1 MNDEFKTLRKFDAG
15 KGREGCFFSL
25 PALEEQGIGK
35 ISRLPVSIRIVLE
48 SVLRN
53 CDGKKVRRKDVEA
66 LAKWNAK
73 SPANAEIPFVVARIV
88 LQDFTGVPLIVD
100 LAAMRSAVQRLG
112 RDPKIIEPL
121 VPVDLVVDHS
131 VQVDFFGSP
140 RALEL
145 NLDMEFKRNRERYQF
160 LKWGQQAF
168 NTFQL
173 IPPGI
178 GIVHQV
184 NLEYLAKGVLSIAVA
199 GVGDPGIAIN
209 DRGYNIFFPDT
220 LVGTDSHTTM
230 INGLGVVG
238 WGVGGIE
245 AEAGMLG
252 QPVYFLTP
260 EVVGVHMT
268 GQLSEGVTATDLVL
282 HITQLLRAR
291 KVVGKFVEFY
301 GQGAASL
308 PVPDRATI
316 GNMSPEYGATM
327 GFFPVDHESVN
338 YLRATGR
345 SEEQCLAFENYFR
358 AQKMFGMPRKGEID
372 YSVDIDLDL
381 ADVQPSVAGPKRPQD
396 RINLPELGR
405 KFRELLEKPVHD
417 GGYGKKQVDLREKH
431 VVELNGSA
439 PRNGAM
445 FSTDTKEDQGI
456 RPGEARNVLE
466 MVANRPTPDSSKEI
480 EAESSQ
486 MFLHGRTHIGH
497 GSVLIAAITS
507 CTNTSNPSVM
517 IAAGLLAKKAVERGL
532 RVDPGVKTS
541 LAPGSRVV
549 SDYLKKTGLQTYL
562 DQLGFNLVGYG
573 CTTCIGN
580 SGPLH
585 PNIEKTIHKYD
596 LVAASVLS
604 GNRNFEAR
612 VHQHIKA
619 NFLMSPPL
627 VVAFALAGRVHIDL
641 SRDPL
646 ARDKDGKEI
655 FLRDLWPTLSEIQH
669 TMQGALTPETF
680 RKFYR
685 DFAEQNPK
693 WDEIPSSTGDIYQW
707 DEKSDYIHDPP
718 FFASFSMEPGHIEE
732 IRGAR
737 ALGIFGDTV
746 TTDHISPAGAI
757 KESSPAGK
765 YLVSRGIQPRDFNSY
780 GSRRGND
787 LVMTRGTFANVRI
800 KNLMVPG
807 TEGGV
812 TKYFGGGDT
821 TPPKEERGED
831 AAATMSIFDA
841 AMKYAETRT
850 PLVIL
855 AGHEYGTGS
864 SRDWAAKGTRLLGV
878 KAVIAASF
886 ERIHRSNLVGMGVLP
901 LQFLEGTSA
910 QSLGLDG
917 SEKFSITGLSDSIKP
932 GQQVT
937 LEIEKTNGEK
947 RALPV
952 NLRIDTPIEID
963 YYRHGGILPFV
974 LRQLLSKA

>member
-1 MNDEFKTLRKFDAG
+1 
-15 KGREGCFFSL
+15 
-25 PALEEQGIGK
+25 
-35 ISRLPVSIRIVLE
+35 
-48 SVLRN
+48 
-53 CDGKKVRRKDVEA
+53 
-66 LAKWNAK
+66 
-73 SPANAEIPFVVARIV
+73 
-88 LQDFTGVPLIVD
+88 
-100 LAAMRSAVQRLG
+100 MRSTVKRLG
-112 RDPKIIEPL
+112 GDPKIIEPL

-131 VQVDFFGSP
+131 VQVDFFGSAQ
-140 RALEL
+140 ALRL
-145 NLDMEFKRNRERYQF
+145 NLEMEFKRNRERYQF

-168 NTFQL
+168 KTFQL

-184 NLEYLAKGVLSIAVA
+184 NLEYLAKGVLNQKSQVRDQTSEI
-199 GVGDPGIAIN
+199 
-209 DRGYNIFFPDT
+209 YFPDT

-252 QPVYFLTP
+252 QPVYFLMP
-260 EVVGVHMT
+260 EVVGVHMS
-268 GQLSEGVTATDLVL
+268 GQLREGVTATDLVL
-282 HITQLLRAR
+282 HITQLLRAH

-301 GQGAASL
+301 GEGAASL

-327 GFFPVDHESVN
+327 GYFPIDRESVD

-345 SEEQCLAFENYFR
+345 GEEQCRAFENYFR

-381 ADVQPSVAGPKRPQD
+381 TEVQPSVAGPKRPQD
-396 RINLPELGR
+396 RINLPELG
-405 KFRELLEKPVHD
+405 KTFRALLEKPVRD
-417 GGYGKKQVDLREKH
+417 GGYGKVKVDLREKH
-431 VVELNGSA
+431 LVELNGS
-439 PRNGAM
+439 PPHNGEMA
-445 FSTDTKEDQGI
+445 SSDTKEDQGVN
-456 RPGEARNVLE
+456 PGDEWNKIE
-466 MVANRPTPDSSKEI
+466 MVANRPTPDTGKEI
-480 EAESSQ
+480 EAESSDV
-486 MFLHGRTHIGH
+486 FAHGHSRIGH

-532 RVDPGVKTS
+532 HVDPAVKTS
-541 LAPGSRVV
+541 LAPGSRIV
-549 SDYLKKTGLQTYL
+549 SDYLDKTGLQKYL

-585 PNIEKTIHKYD
+585 PKIETAIHEFD

-612 VHQHIKA
+612 VHQNIKA

-627 VVAFALAGRVHIDL
+627 VVAFALAGRVDIDL
-641 SRDPL
+641 SREPL
-646 ARDKDGKEI
+646 GKDKHGKET
-655 FLRDLWPTLSEIQH
+655 FLRDLWPNLSEIRH
-669 TMQGALTPETF
+669 TMQSALRPETF
-680 RKFYR
+680 RKLYR
-685 DFAEQNPK
+685 DFGDQNPK
-693 WDEIPSSTGDIYQW
+693 WNEIPSSTGEIYQW
-707 DEKSDYIHDPP
+707 DEKSDYIHEPP
-718 FFASFSMEPGHIEE
+718 FFENFSMEPGHIEE

-737 ALGIFGDTV
+737 ALGIFGDSV

-757 KESSPAGK
+757 KATSPAGQ
-765 YLVSRGIQPRDFNSY
+765 YLVSRGVQPQDFNSY

-800 KNLMVPG
+800 KNLIVPG

-812 TKYFGGGDT
+812 TKYYGGD
-821 TPPKEERGED
+821 RQD
-831 AAATMSIFDA
+831 ADATMSIFDA
-841 AMKYAETRT
+841 AMKYAETNT
-850 PLVIL
+850 PLIIL

-878 KAVIAASF
+878 KAVLAASF

-901 LQFLEGTSA
+901 LQFPEGTTA

-917 SEKFSITGLSDSIKP
+917 LEIFSIIGLSDAIKA
-932 GQQVT
+932 GQNVT
-937 LEIEKTNGEK
+937 LEIEGKGQPK
-947 RALPV
+947 RSVPLK
-952 NLRIDTPIEID
+952 LRIDTPIEID

-974 LRQLLSKA
+974 LRQW